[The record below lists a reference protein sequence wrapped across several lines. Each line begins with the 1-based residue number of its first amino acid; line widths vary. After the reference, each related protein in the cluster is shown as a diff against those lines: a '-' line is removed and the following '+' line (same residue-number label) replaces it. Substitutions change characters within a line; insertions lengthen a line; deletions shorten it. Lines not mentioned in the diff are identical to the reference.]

1 VNTIKKYDESRPLE
15 VFSDEEEEKKK
26 SLSFQSKSLR
36 RNTSQKE
43 EPHTLE
49 TLKRLQKKEE

>member
-1 VNTIKKYDESRPLE
+1 MNTIKKYDESRPLE
-15 VFSDEEEEKKK
+15 VFSDEEER
-26 SLSFQSKSLR
+26 SLLQSKSLP

>member
-15 VFSDEEEEKKK
+15 VFSDEEEEKK

>member
-1 VNTIKKYDESRPLE
+1 MNTIKKYDESRPLE
-15 VFSDEEEEKKK
+15 VFSDEEEKK

>member
-15 VFSDEEEEKKK
+15 VFSDEEEEKK
-26 SLSFQSKSLR
+26 SLSSSVQKFTR

>member
-1 VNTIKKYDESRPLE
+1 MNTIKKYDESRPLE
-15 VFSDEEEEKKK
+15 VFSDEEEEKK